1 MGISKIT
8 ASLFKDSINERIFFG
23 NILQLG
29 KQDIYIDRNIYNKI
43 FKRTDSGKDKIDT
56 DEFFL
61 NLGFSS
67 VSSLDASGF
76 EGADYICDLNHK
88 SSDSLEQKFD
98 CIFDGG
104 TLEHIFNLPQALE
117 NIDKMLK
124 IGGHVI
130 HNLPSHNHV
139 DHGFYMFS
147 PGTLWDYYLANG
159 YEIVK
164 FYIYEYSVSP
174 SRLKAFVY
182 EYQPGEIDHLSVG
195 GWGKMPISI
204 WMIAKKTSRA
214 SNYIMPQQ
222 GYYQKIWKKIPDTS
236 NKTLATS
243 KSAKLIKNSIK
254 KNRTIYKAL
263 VNFHAI
269 ILNYLDRRPKCK
281 FKID

>member
-8 ASLFKDSINERIFFG
+8 ANLFKDSINDRIFFG

-29 KQDIYIDRNIYNKI
+29 KQDIYIDRNTYNKI
-43 FKRTDSGKDKIDT
+43 FKRIDSSKDKIDAN
-56 DEFFL
+56 EFFL
-61 NLGFSS
+61 NLGFSG

-88 SSDSLEQKFD
+88 SPESLEQKFD

-104 TLEHIFNLPQALE
+104 TLEHVFNLPQALE

-147 PGTLWDYYLANG
+147 PCSLWDYYTANG
-159 YEIVK
+159 YKIVK

-182 EYQPGEIDHLSVG
+182 EYQPGAIDHLSIG
-195 GWGKMPISI
+195 GWGIKPISI
-204 WMIAKKTSRA
+204 WMIAKKTSCT
-214 SNYIMPQQ
+214 SSYIMPQQ
-222 GYYQKIWKKIPDTS
+222 GYYQKIWKKIPETS
-236 NKTLATS
+236 NETLIVS
-243 KSAKLIKNSIK
+243 KSVKLIKNSIK
-254 KNRTIYKAL
+254 KNRILYRAL
-263 VNFHAI
+263 VNFHAYM
-269 ILNYLDRRPKCK
+269 LNYIDRRPKYK